1 MVGMLSDEEEVEDL
15 VFDILENIFLEKEFF
30 IYIRFTV
37 DSWIIIIFAMKNSSI
52 NITIFK

>member
-1 MVGMLSDEEEVEDL
+1 MVGILSDEEEDL

-37 DSWIIIIFAMKNSSI
+37 DSWIIIIFAIKNSSI

>member
-1 MVGMLSDEEEVEDL
+1 MVGILSDEEEVEDL

-37 DSWIIIIFAMKNSSI
+37 DSWIIIIFHMGMD
-52 NITIFK
+52 